1 MINHDTANSAYFSI
15 DSANALIV
23 PTNPRGLGWNRYY
36 LDGSAI
42 GLYDCA
48 TNLQTRYLLKRS
60 ISFVFES
67 CAWRG
72 AIEGGETYNQT
83 ALEFLTH
90 AASFL
95 SSSTSTNAQQGASQ
109 FAMLVA
115 MYGFMQTYTLWASE
129 CPHFDHHNAG
139 VTQIPEYSLLD
150 YIGGGGQSSLLNGY
164 GGANGLLK

>member
-115 MYGFMQTYTLWASE
+115 MYGSLCRLTRSGPANAPTSIIITQALRRSRSIVCWIISVAVGNRAS
-129 CPHFDHHNAG
+129 
-139 VTQIPEYSLLD
+139 
-150 YIGGGGQSSLLNGY
+150 
-164 GGANGLLK
+164 